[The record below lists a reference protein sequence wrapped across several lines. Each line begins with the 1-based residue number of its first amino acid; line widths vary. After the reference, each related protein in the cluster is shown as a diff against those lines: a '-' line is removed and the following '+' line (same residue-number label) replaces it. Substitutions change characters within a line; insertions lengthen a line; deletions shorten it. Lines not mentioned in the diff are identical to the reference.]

1 MTSQIEV
8 MAFHVIF
15 FCNLES
21 IALLSSSFRVTIRV
35 ILFDFR
41 VQICT
46 FVCKFAVSTLIIKRR
61 KRLNYGI
68 SANSAVLALVE
79 MTGFE
84 PTTFGL

>member
-15 FCNLES
+15 FCTLES
-21 IALLSSSFRVTIRV
+21 IALLSSLFRVTIRV

-41 VQICT
+41 VQICI
-46 FVCKFAVSTLIIKRR
+46 FDCKFAVSAFFAKRR
-61 KRLNYGI
+61 KRLNYGV